1 MPPHNEKIY
10 SDPVIRIPNET
21 LVTIFNDFSATT
33 LINVACA
40 SRRFCAVAE
49 RILYSS
55 IHITDF
61 LSGSSILPHK
71 TIRWCESLLQRPHL
85 LETTKKLHIRWQG
98 ESQPHASHELERA
111 IENLAHVIQYLNSL
125 ESLEIYLGPANSLP
139 HPERIHA
146 VERVVRASCL
156 TQLRSCSLGADWSKA
171 VQPYTPVLDSFL
183 TALSD
188 LRHLRL
194 PDHLSALNVPTEAMP
209 HLSSFRGSADSA
221 ASLLPGRPVQYLSL
235 VGQDS
240 DVNRDNLLR
249 MTLTSVPLRCLD
261 LSAMSVR
268 PMLLRN
274 ISAYLPT
281 VESLR
286 VRLALRHTLHYSF
299 TGIRLLTG
307 LSAVLSAFNQLSCLD
322 LSPTGVEG
330 ADPMGELALCIE
342 WARACPTLARVIF
355 PAQTEWVL
363 DVSGVWILVE
373 D

>member
-1 MPPHNEKIY
+1 MPPNDEKIY
-10 SDPVIRIPNET
+10 SDPDVRLPNET
-21 LVTIFNDFSATT
+21 LTTIFNDFPPTT
-33 LINVACA
+33 LINVACV

-61 LSGSSILPHK
+61 LSESSPLPRK
-71 TIRWCESLLQRPHL
+71 TIRWCASLLQRPHL
-85 LETTKKLHIRWQG
+85 LEATKKLHIRWQG
-98 ESQPHASHELERA
+98 ESHPPTSHEVERA
-111 IENLAHVIQYLNSL
+111 IEELAHVIQHLNFL

-139 HPERIHA
+139 QPEQIHA
-146 VERVVRASCL
+146 IERVVRTSRLA
-156 TQLRSCSLGADWSKA
+156 QLRFCSLGADWSKA

-183 TALSD
+183 TSLSD
-188 LRHLRL
+188 LRHLKL

-235 VGQDS
+235 IGQDS

-274 ISAYLPT
+274 ISAFLPT

-299 TGIRLLTG
+299 TGIVST
-307 LSAVLSAFNQLSCLD
+307 SALPSYH
-322 LSPTGVEG
+322 
-330 ADPMGELALCIE
+330 
-342 WARACPTLARVIF
+342 RY
-355 PAQTEWVL
+355 
-363 DVSGVWILVE
+363 
-373 D
+373 